1 MSEKCQGCGAVLQH
15 DQPGAAGYTPKVG
28 SKLCQ
33 RCFRLTHYDEKL
45 AERLCVRPTSE
56 TLFCDHV
63 KVLYLL
69 GIAL

>member
-33 RCFRLTHYDEKL
+33 RCFRLTHYDDLQFSMRE
-45 AERLCVRPTSE
+45 
-56 TLFCDHV
+56 
-63 KVLYLL
+63 
-69 GIAL
+69 GIDPD